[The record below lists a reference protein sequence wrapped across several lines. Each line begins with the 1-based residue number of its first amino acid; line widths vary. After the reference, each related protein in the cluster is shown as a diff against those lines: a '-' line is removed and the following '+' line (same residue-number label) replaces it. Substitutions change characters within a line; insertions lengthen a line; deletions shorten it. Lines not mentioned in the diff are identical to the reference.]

1 MQIRPEELPLHSPTL
16 LFVDDEANILSALTR
31 LFRQTGYT
39 LLSATSGQEALQ
51 LIAQQPVDLVISDM
65 RMPAM
70 NGAELLEKVYAHDA
84 SIVRILLTGYADIA
98 STIDA
103 INKGKIYRYIAK
115 PWDENDLLMTV
126 RNALTQKTL
135 EAEKARLEALTLEQN
150 QALKALNE
158 GLELKVSERV
168 AELKQTMTFLE
179 LANDKLKRN
188 LISTVQ
194 AFSHLM
200 ELRSNG
206 ANGQAKKMAQLCRK
220 LAKQL
225 GLNEAECQDAMIA
238 GLLHEIG
245 KIGLSDELIA
255 KPLASLSAKER
266 TEFMRYPTYAEQA
279 LSGID
284 SLKLVAQALRSQHE
298 RFDGKGFPSGLS
310 GLEIPIIARILAVVI
325 DYFWLQS
332 GRLLPKYFNM
342 KEAVQFIQ
350 EGRGSRYDPVVVDA
364 FTLLISQEDMPQ
376 EVERPFRPDDLKIGM
391 QICRD
396 LLDKDGNMLLKKGH
410 VISHS
415 VIEQL
420 AKYEY
425 AEGVHLQLFVKV
437 KI

>member
-1 MQIRPEELPLHSPTL
+1 MQIRPEEVALNPPTI

-39 LLSATSGQEALQ
+39 MLTATSGHEALQ
-51 LIAQQPVDLVISDM
+51 LLAQHAVQVVVSDM
-65 RMPAM
+65 RMPEM
-70 NGAELLEKVYAHDA
+70 NGAELLAHVYDHDA

-126 RNALTQKTL
+126 RNALAQQAL
-135 EAEKARLEALTLEQN
+135 EAEKVRLEALTLQQN

-158 GLELKVSERV
+158 GLEQKVSERV
-168 AELKQTMTFLE
+168 AELQQAMTFLE

-188 LISTVQ
+188 LITTVQ

-200 ELRSNG
+200 ELRSQG

-220 LAKQL
+220 LAKQI
-225 GLNEAECQDAMIA
+225 GLSEAECQDAMIA

-255 KPLASLSAKER
+255 KPLSTLSHSER
-266 TEFMRYPTYAEQA
+266 AAFIRYPSYAEQA

-284 SLKLVAQALRSQHE
+284 SLKQVAQALRSQHE
-298 RFDGKGFPSGLS
+298 RFDGKGFPQGLS
-310 GLEIPIIARILAVVI
+310 GMEIPMIARILAVLI
-325 DYFWLQS
+325 DFFWVQS
-332 GRLLPKYFNM
+332 GRLLPKYYNI
-342 KEAVQFIQ
+342 KEALQYVQ

-364 FTLLISQEDMPQ
+364 FSEVMSQEDMPQ

-396 LLDKDGNMLLKKGH
+396 LLDKDGNRLLKKGH
-410 VISHS
+410 VITQS

-437 KI
+437 KL